1 MYLLTTEVPS
11 DVLRGV
17 EYEKKMVA
25 WSSSLE
31 LGSLLFLL
39 AVGGEMC

>member
-1 MYLLTTEVPS
+1 MHLLTAEVPS

-17 EYEKKMVA
+17 ECEKKEVP

-39 AVGGEMC
+39 DVGGEMC